1 MEEITFTNPTKEI
14 VSFDV
19 IQMGVMGWNQSKFTT
34 ENFNGMEFTIAKGI
48 IDVVTE
54 NKVKHLCI
62 AIGSTKMPINIRLK
76 EHDFNSK
83 YNVITVVKYSNTL
96 LSGKLENLERV
107 LADLETNVLQELREA
122 TTIGFNKLRKEHI
135 DAWNGIWRSG
145 FEISN
150 SLAKDALNGDQ
161 INATLYYVLSS
172 SRAPLFELNSIPLA
186 VTNSTSQIDAK
197 AELKF
202 SMQRCYEGVST
213 LYASKLWKLPR
224 NETGVAN
231 LTSVWSLTL
240 DRFGCHGLLELGASG
255 IMQSMILSLGG
266 LRFTNHHLDLNL
278 NPRQLH
284 RYYGFRRVNYAN
296 LSFVTI
302 EIEVGKDNH
311 ALLYATLDELIEP
324 DVRFYA
330 CDAGCIDPS
339 VELTLHERRQFP
351 VKLTNPLTPILYISS
366 EKKYIDELKHAV
378 HVEEIDIAPAQDV
391 NTIAIHKHG
400 HQMAGLATLFWTLFV
415 ILIIVFHLFLIKL
428 VYRECNNN
436 NAGGGQNNNY
446 ASYESNRK
454 YRYARTV

>member
-1 MEEITFTNPTKEI
+1 
-14 VSFDV
+14 
-19 IQMGVMGWNQSKFTT
+19 MGVMGWNQSKVTT

-48 IDVVTE
+48 IDIVTE
-54 NKVKHLCI
+54 SKVKHLCVSV
-62 AIGSTKMPINIRLK
+62 GSTRVPINIRLK

-83 YNVITVVKYSNTL
+83 YNLVTVVKYSSAL
-96 LSGKLENLERV
+96 LSGKLENLEPV
-107 LADLETNVLQELREA
+107 LADLEASVLKELREA
-122 TTIGFNKLRKEHI
+122 TTLGFTKLKAEHVN
-135 DAWNGIWRSG
+135 AWNMIWKSG
-145 FEISN
+145 FAISN
-150 SLAKDALNGDQ
+150 SLAADALNGDQ
-161 INATLYYVLSS
+161 INATIYFVLSS
-172 SRAPLFELNSIPLA
+172 NRAPLIEINTNPSNANSSL
-186 VTNSTSQIDAK
+186 VDSK
-197 AELKF
+197 LKF
-202 SMQRCYEGVST
+202 NMQRCYEGFST

-224 NETGVAN
+224 NESGVSN

-240 DRFGCHGLLELGASG
+240 DRFGCHALLDLGLSG

-284 RYYGFRRVNYAN
+284 RDYSFRRVNYAN
-296 LSFVTI
+296 LSFITI
-302 EIEVGKDNH
+302 EIEVGTDNH
-311 ALLYATLDELIEP
+311 ALLYATLNELIEP
-324 DVRFYA
+324 GQRFFA

-339 VELTLHERRQFP
+339 IELVLNVRKMFP

-391 NTIAIHKHG
+391 NSIAIHKHG

-436 NAGGGQNNNY
+436 NNNVGNNNNY
-446 ASYESNRK
+446 ASYDSNRK